1 MIDFNHYP
9 VMKNEAIKYLG
20 VKPDGIYADLTLGGG
35 SHTMEIAK
43 SVETGKIIAVDRD
56 ADAIDYSME
65 KLKNYQDRIVFVK
78 DNYANIKNIVNSLG
92 YKKID
97 GALMDCGV
105 SSYQIDEASRGFS
118 YMRDAALDMR
128 QDRSQKLTA
137 ADVVNNYGKE
147 ELREIIYNYGEERY
161 AELIIRAIMKRR
173 EVQRIAST
181 LELAGII
188 KHAVRGV
195 KYDGGHPAKRTFQAV
210 RIAVNGE
217 IANISPAVGGVVA
230 LLKPGGRL
238 AAISFHSVEDREIKR
253 AFVGFEKACVCPAK
267 LPVCACGKKP
277 EVKIITRKPVYPGK
291 EETAA
296 NPRSASAKM
305 RVLEKI

>member
-1 MIDFNHYP
+1 MIEMNHLP
-9 VMKNEAIKYLG
+9 VLKEESIKYLAVRPG
-20 VKPDGIYADLTLGGG
+20 GIYADLTLGGG
-35 SHTMEIAK
+35 SHTREMAK
-43 SVETGKIIAVDRD
+43 YVESGRIIAVDRD
-56 ADAIDYSME
+56 LDAIEYCRE
-65 KLKNYQDRIVFVK
+65 KLRDIADKIILVH
-78 DNYANIKNIVNSLG
+78 DNYANIRGIAESLG
-92 YKKID
+92 YLKID
-97 GALMDCGV
+97 GAIMDCGV
-105 SSYQIDEASRGFS
+105 SSYQLDEASRGFS

-137 ADVVNNYGKE
+137 ADVVNNYGKD

-161 AELIIRAIMKRR
+161 AELIIRAIIKRR
-173 EVQRIAST
+173 EAQRIAST

-195 KYDGGHPAKRTFQAV
+195 KYDGGHPAKRTFQAL

-253 AFVGFEKACVCPAK
+253 AFVRFEKACVCPSGF
-267 LPVCACGKKP
+267 PVCACGKEP
-277 EVKIITRKPVYPGK
+277 EVKIITRKPVYPGR
-291 EETAA
+291 EEIAA